1 MRISI
6 EDHKE
11 DKELFRNETH
21 FESRIT
27 GEILERNGRKTLNE
41 DPSPENPQWA
51 GFAFVAEAFRSN
63 SEIRDTNTVK
73 YLYQEWNY
81 PKDYIDLIFEEFGNS
96 FDESN
101 LFLNIVDG
109 CDGNLNQKTKEAWEL
124 YCDEY
129 DVTSGPST
137 DKFSEYI
144 L

>member
-1 MRISI
+1 MKISI
-6 EDHKE
+6 EDYKE

-27 GEILERNGRKTLNE
+27 GEILERNGRKSINE
-41 DPSPENPQWA
+41 QTDNNPQLV
-51 GFAFVAEAFRSN
+51 GFALVAEVFRLNDKRDEN
-63 SEIRDTNTVK
+63 SVK

-81 PKDYIDLIFEEFGNS
+81 PKDYIDMIFDEFGNS

-101 LFLNIVDG
+101 LFLNRVNA
-109 CDGNLNQKTKEAWEL
+109 CNGNLNQKTKQAWES

-129 DVTSGPST
+129 EVFSGPST
-137 DKFSEYI
+137 DKFSKYI